1 MKNTQRI
8 KILELLLAGIQL
20 LFILVCVCVLKK
32 APNVVAR
39 CCTLYSGFFF
49 PTQNTKKILFFIYT
63 HTKVKKALSARA
75 SRKHAQESSR

>member
-1 MKNTQRI
+1 MKNNQRI
-8 KILELLLAGIQL
+8 RILDLLLAGIQL

-39 CCTLYSGFFF
+39 CTPYSGFFP
-49 PTQNTKKILFFIYT
+49 PTQNTRKFLFFIYT

-75 SRKHAQESSR
+75 SRKHAQETSR